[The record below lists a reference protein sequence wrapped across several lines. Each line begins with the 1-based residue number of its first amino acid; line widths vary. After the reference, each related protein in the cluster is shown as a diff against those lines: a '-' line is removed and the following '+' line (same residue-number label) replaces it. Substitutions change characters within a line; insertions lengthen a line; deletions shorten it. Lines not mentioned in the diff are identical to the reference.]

1 MKYRLLD
8 VGDVILTGD
17 EVLVNRHE
25 VTWSPVMNWHTVN
38 MGMLPIR
45 RVDDGVGQ
53 YVLLDACD
61 FTDIGDDFYYNGKW
75 CPVTEDHKEWQSG
88 INNVRRKRTASRPEQ
103 WAVFGGN
110 GLVKWHPCEV
120 DAEDDAYK
128 KASVSEVGDKFY
140 VAKAT
145 RVYTRVDEVKVEGL
159 V

>member
-8 VGDVILTGD
+8 VKEPTKAGD
-17 EVLVNRHE
+17 EFLSDRKGTHWLPVLNLDHAISD
-25 VTWSPVMNWHTVN
+25 WPV
-38 MGMLPIR
+38 R
-45 RVDDGVGQ
+45 RLNDGAGK
-53 YVLLDACD
+53 YVLLDECD
-61 FTDIGDDFYYNGKW
+61 FTDIGDDLYYNGKW
-75 CPVTEDHKEWQSG
+75 CPVTEDYKEWQVG
-88 INNVRRKRTASRPEQ
+88 IYKVRRKRPEARPEQ

-128 KASVSEVGDKFY
+128 KASVSEVGDKLY